1 MVCMYSKNLV
11 YIEFS
16 TLRSC
21 GRPLK
26 VLEVSPT
33 EKRGPRYLLPRTVSG
48 SVQLQDGL
56 SLAVAHPRQIQAS
69 ALIYS
74 HDRPE
79 QLLVLVPFYS

>member
-1 MVCMYSKNLV
+1 MVYV
-11 YIEFS
+11 EFG
-16 TLRSC
+16 TVRGCGHPLR
-21 GRPLK
+21 

-33 EKRGPRYLLPRTVSG
+33 EKRGLRYLLPRTVSG

-56 SLAVAHPRQIQAS
+56 PLAVAHPRQTQAN